1 MDMFNYIELLKQF
14 ISTDFKLRY
23 KNSYL
28 GIIWIILKPLA
39 TFAVIY
45 LIWSNIFKMDADYK
59 MGLLMGIMIMNM
71 FSEGVLNGL
80 TSLMS
85 KAGVILKIN
94 FPREVV
100 VISAVTISLIDF
112 FINMIV
118 FAIFSIST
126 PVHPTFLGL
135 LLFLMAIL
143 TVFLLVL
150 GISFFSSII
159 YIRLRDIH
167 NLTIVILQL
176 VFWMTPIYYKLE
188 MLPLNLQKY
197 IKLNPLTLIVT
208 YARKGIIS
216 GTAVRGDDF
225 LQLGVVFLV
234 SILIFTL
241 GLIFFRKKITKIA
254 EYF

>member
-1 MDMFNYIELLKQF
+1 MFNYIELLKQF

-85 KAGVILKIN
+85 KAGIILKIN

-100 VISAVTISLIDF
+100 VISTVTISLIDF

-150 GISFFSSII
+150 GLSFFSSII
-159 YIRLRDIH
+159 YIKLRDIH

-176 VFWMTPIYYKLE
+176 VFWMTPIYYQLE
-188 MLPLNLQKY
+188 MLPVNLQRY

-208 YARKGIIS
+208 YARKGIIN
-216 GTAVRGDDF
+216 GATVRSEDF
-225 LQLGVVFLV
+225 FQLGMVFLF
-234 SILIFTL
+234 SIILFIV
-241 GLIFFRKKITKIA
+241 GLFFFRKKISKIA

>member
-1 MDMFNYIELLKQF
+1 MFNYIELLKQF

-45 LIWSNIFKMDADYK
+45 MIWSNIFKMDPNYK

-118 FAIFSIST
+118 FGIFSIST
-126 PVHPTFLGL
+126 PVHPSFLGV
-135 LLFLMAIL
+135 LLFIMAIL
-143 TVFLLVL
+143 TVFLLVM
-150 GISFFSSII
+150 GISFFSSVI
-159 YIRLRDIH
+159 YIKLRDIH

-188 MLPLNLQKY
+188 MLPENLQKY

-208 YARKGIIS
+208 YARKGIIE
-216 GTAVRGDDF
+216 GATVGGGDF
-225 LQLGVVFLV
+225 LQLGVVL
-234 SILIFTL
+234 LITVLFFAL
-241 GLIFFRKKITKIA
+241 GLFFFRKKITKLA

>member
-1 MDMFNYIELLKQF
+1 MFNYIELLKQF

-80 TSLMS
+80 TSLLS

-112 FINMIV
+112 LINMIV
-118 FAIFSIST
+118 FGIFAIST
-126 PVHPTFLGL
+126 PVHPSFLGI
-135 LLFLMAIL
+135 LLFIMAIL
-143 TVFLLVL
+143 TVFFLVL
-150 GISFFSSII
+150 GLSFFSSII
-159 YIRLRDIH
+159 YIKLRDIH

-176 VFWMTPIYYKLE
+176 IFWMTPIYYKLE
-188 MLPLNLQKY
+188 MLPANLQRY

-208 YARKGIIS
+208 YARKGIIN
-216 GTAVRGDDF
+216 GAGVRGEDF
-225 LQLGVVFLV
+225 LQLGIVFLI
-234 SILIFTL
+234 SITL
-241 GLIFFRKKITKIA
+241 FAVGLLFFRKKITKIA

>member
-1 MDMFNYIELLKQF
+1 MFNYFELLKQF

-39 TFAVIY
+39 TFSVIY
-45 LIWSNIFKMDADYK
+45 LIWSNIFKMNADYK

-126 PVHPTFLGL
+126 PVHPTAFGL
-135 LLFLMAIL
+135 ILFLMAIL
-143 TVFLLVL
+143 TVYLLVL
-150 GISFFSSII
+150 GLSFFSSII
-159 YIRLRDIH
+159 YIKLRDIH

-176 VFWMTPIYYKLE
+176 VFWMTPIYYQLE
-188 MLPLNLQKY
+188 MLPANLQGY

-208 YARKGIIS
+208 YARKGIIN
-216 GTAVRGDDF
+216 GAAVRGDDF
-225 LQLGVVFLV
+225 IQLGIVFMV
-234 SILIFTL
+234 SIILFAL